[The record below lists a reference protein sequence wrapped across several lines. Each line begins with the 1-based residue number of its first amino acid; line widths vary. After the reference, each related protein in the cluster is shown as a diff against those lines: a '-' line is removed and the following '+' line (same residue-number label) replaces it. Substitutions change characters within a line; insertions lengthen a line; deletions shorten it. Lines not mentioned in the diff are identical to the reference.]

1 MSGREGEDFIN
12 KPGSKHNIKIELY
25 LRLHSHIVFKT
36 SYALVTH
43 GNRKNNNTI
52 NSLHPTPPL
61 SLYLPAISRL
71 FRLSKSPFFPFAHKH
86 SPCLILHHQP

>member
-52 NSLHPTPPL
+52 NSLQPHPSPI
-61 SLYLPAISRL
+61 SL
-71 FRLSKSPFFPFAHKH
+71 PFLV
-86 SPCLILHHQP
+86 CLNLRFSLLHTNILHV